1 MKTHNYKGY
10 NIFQYGPTSFL
21 AVIRDGFTS
30 FKRTLED
37 AKKWIDE
44 NYGKA

>member
-1 MKTHNYKGY
+1 MKTHFY
-10 NIFQYGPTSFL
+10 NGARILQYGKTSFL
-21 AVIRDGFTS
+21 AVLDIGKTS